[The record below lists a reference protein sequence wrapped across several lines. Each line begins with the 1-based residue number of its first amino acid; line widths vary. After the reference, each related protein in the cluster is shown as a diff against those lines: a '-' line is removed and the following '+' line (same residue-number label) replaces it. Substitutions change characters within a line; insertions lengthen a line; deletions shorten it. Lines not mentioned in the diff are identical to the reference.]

1 MLATDCDCIFDTGD
15 GKFQESCGII
25 GIYLNK
31 KDRTNPYNAAKLA
44 YYGLYALQHRG
55 QESAGIAV
63 TSGSGIEAHK
73 ALGLVADAF
82 TSDIVERLGGQ
93 IAVAHVL
100 HSTSTA
106 ACIENAQPFVS
117 CFKLGGIA
125 VAHNGNLVNYPQ
137 LKESLEE
144 TGSTFVSSSNTEV
157 IVKLIAKSYKKGM
170 ERALADTI
178 QIMKGSFALAVM
190 TENSLIGARDPNG
203 IRPLCLGKLDN
214 GWMLASETC
223 AVDAVGGTFVR
234 DIHPGEIVIITDDGV
249 LSFEFG
255 ERTVK
260 QTCVFEYVYFAR
272 PDSVIDGI
280 PIQKARLK
288 MGAVLATEN
297 PVDADVVI
305 GVPDS
310 GLGAAL
316 GYARQSGI
324 PYAQGIV
331 KNRYIGRTFIAPAQ
345 DEQEQMAFGKL
356 NALKSDVSGKR
367 VVIIDDSI
375 VRGTTCR
382 HLIQLLRRAGAKE
395 VHFRVSSPPVQF
407 PCHLGIDTPCR
418 ADLISSGRS
427 TDELCKEIGADS
439 LAFISIEGMLTA
451 LKDIRPHSDGYCSG
465 CFTGEYPIPFSGELN
480 GMRL

>member
-93 IAVAHVL
+93 IAVGHVL

-214 GWMLASETC
+214 GWMLASE
-223 AVDAVGGTFVR
+223 
-234 DIHPGEIVIITDDGV
+234 
-249 LSFEFG
+249 FG

-280 PIQKARLK
+280 PVQKARLK